1 MSQALFRVGSNPQKL
16 PLADTHQPRK
26 TLPGPGAPNE
36 QPSPAAKINS
46 KFRALRQATSLP
58 LTFESQT
65 HPNHERDCVFPMNET
80 AFCPNSG
87 FHFKGEK
94 SGLAKLFSLE
104 M

>member
-1 MSQALFRVGSNPQKL
+1 
-16 PLADTHQPRK
+16 
-26 TLPGPGAPNE
+26 
-36 QPSPAAKINS
+36 
-46 KFRALRQATSLP
+46 
-58 LTFESQT
+58 
-65 HPNHERDCVFPMNET
+65 MNET